1 MTWQDPMNDTQQK
14 ETRRLISKQIDA
26 LIPLLRK
33 YGMDAKRIDMSSFV
47 VDGMK
52 FTASDQISDIHNGVC
67 YITNEF
73 NQMFEITDYKLNET
87 ADSIYALLSNQ
98 VEKQYRDFK
107 RSINDTIR
115 ELRNKWLR

>member
-73 NQMFEITDYKLNET
+73 NQMFEITDYKLKET
-87 ADSIYALLSNQ
+87 ADSIYALLSTQ
-98 VEKQYRDFK
+98 VERRYRDMK
-107 RSINDTIR
+107 KSINDTIK
-115 ELRNKWLR
+115 ELREKWLR

>member
-73 NQMFEITDYKLNET
+73 NQMFEITC
-87 ADSIYALLSNQ
+87 I
-98 VEKQYRDFK
+98 
-107 RSINDTIR
+107 
-115 ELRNKWLR
+115 

>member
-1 MTWQDPMNDTQQK
+1 MAWQDPMNDTQQI
-14 ETRRLISKQIDA
+14 ETRKLLSKQIDA
-26 LIPLLRK
+26 LLPMLRK

-67 YITNEF
+67 YVTNEF
-73 NQMFEITDYKLNET
+73 NQMFEITDYKLEET

-107 RSINDTIR
+107 RSINDTIK